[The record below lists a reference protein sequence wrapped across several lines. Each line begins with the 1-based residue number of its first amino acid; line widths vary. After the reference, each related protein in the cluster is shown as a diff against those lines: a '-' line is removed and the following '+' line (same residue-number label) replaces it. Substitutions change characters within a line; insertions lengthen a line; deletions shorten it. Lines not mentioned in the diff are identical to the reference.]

1 MGKGKTKNILYFTT
15 IILLILTF
23 IIIANPKI
31 IGHAI
36 EEQYEEYS
44 DSINIDFDSG
54 ATYSWTPKNNGN
66 IVSIKITGT
75 VAGEGDATVYF
86 EGKLAFDNDK
96 LGGNSLLTGNVIEEN
111 ETIGI
116 NETNETVTEK
126 APEVNTTVENSTGES
141 NITIIE
147 NATEEFEENITVNET
162 LIENST
168 GESNITIIE
177 NATEEFE
184 ENITVNETP
193 EQKEPIIEEEIEKE
207 IVEEEIIEES
217 QKIIEEEIKII
228 KFENI
233 CEKTC
238 ALQNLDKKENYSLKI
253 ALTNAKLKIE
263 KITYKIKK
271 EEEVTNL
278 KQKEPEEKKEEIIEV
293 NKIQTEKKEEIQKK
307 SKVEKGPI
315 DIIKI
320 TVGVIAGIA
329 ILFVIIKNNLPKKK
343 TKKKRKTN
351 KKRK

>member
-162 LIENST
+162 
-168 GESNITIIE
+168 
-177 NATEEFE
+177 
-184 ENITVNETP
+184 P

-271 EEEVTNL
+271 EEEITNL

-293 NKIQTEKKEEIQKK
+293 NKIQTENKEEVQKK
-307 SKVEKGPI
+307 AKVEKSPI
-315 DIIKI
+315 DTIKI
-320 TVGVIAGIA
+320 AVGIIAAIA
-329 ILFVIIKNNLPKKK
+329 IFFIIIKNNLPKKK